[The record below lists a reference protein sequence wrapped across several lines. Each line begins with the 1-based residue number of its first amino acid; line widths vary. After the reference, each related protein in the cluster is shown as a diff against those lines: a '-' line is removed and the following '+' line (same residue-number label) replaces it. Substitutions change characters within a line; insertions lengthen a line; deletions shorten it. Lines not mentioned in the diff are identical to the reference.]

1 MDAPAATSRS
11 LRVRATW
18 AAAIATIMAAALT
31 VALQQQAG
39 SPLLSLTITDDR
51 ARDAAIDLPL
61 PELGG
66 ELLDGTPFTPAF
78 TAGSRVLL
86 VNFWAS
92 WCAPCRREQ
101 PVLNAIA
108 ERYARQGLVVIGVDH
123 KDQRSDALTFTQEF
137 RPPYPS
143 IFDPSARLAA
153 RFGIVG
159 MPTTFLARDG
169 RLVHRFEG
177 AVDEARL
184 EAAVVRQL
192 ALASGHRGF

>member
-1 MDAPAATSRS
+1 MGGPAVVSRS
-11 LRVRATW
+11 VDRRAIW
-18 AAAIATIMAAALT
+18 AAAIAIAMVTLTAALVGQT
-31 VALQQQAG
+31 G
-39 SPLLSLTITDDR
+39 TPPLTQTITDNR

-61 PELGG
+61 PEFGG
-66 ELLDGTPFTPAF
+66 ELLDGTPFTPAL

-108 ERYARQGLVVIGVDH
+108 ERHARQGLAVIGVNH
-123 KDQRSDALTFTQEF
+123 KDQRIDALTFTQEF

-143 IFDPSARLAA
+143 IFDSSARLAA
-153 RFGIVG
+153 RFGVVG

-184 EAAVVRQL
+184 EAVVVRQL